1 MPTKENCPAP
11 TVNSAEVEKPGIRHM
26 CSSVAFLWVYDVDLG
41 PRGLCVVAATNKFT
55 GTAEVLLRKRDGIA
69 IL

>member
-1 MPTKENCPAP
+1 MWTLTSGVC
-11 TVNSAEVEKPGIRHM
+11 G
-26 CSSVAFLWVYDVDLG
+26 
-41 PRGLCVVAATNKFT
+41 VVAATNKFT